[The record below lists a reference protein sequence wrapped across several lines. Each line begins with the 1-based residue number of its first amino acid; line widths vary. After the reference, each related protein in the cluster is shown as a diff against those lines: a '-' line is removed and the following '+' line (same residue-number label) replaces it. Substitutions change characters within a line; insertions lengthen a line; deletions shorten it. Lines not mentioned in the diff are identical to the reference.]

1 MFLIFAGISWIVIVK
16 SVSQSVRQQISQIF
30 FRSFSPSVSPS
41 VSESVSRS
49 QVFSHPSSESGS
61 NLSVRL
67 AVWSFPRSVA
77 IGRTANQS
85 YGSQCVQI
93 KYTYFYIFFSLY
105 QTDVHLHCEEWDRLL
120 DEGDWE
126 PQEIVAKLPT
136 FLQFLRQVQR
146 NVAPQAMAGGE

>member
-16 SVSQSVRQQISQIF
+16 SVSQAGSKSVRF
-30 FRSFSPSVSPS
+30 SFGPLVHPSVRPS
-41 VSESVSRS
+41 LSQSAAARYLVIHQVNLTPICRCAWPSGRSHGLSRS
-49 QVFSHPSSESGS
+49 VVQLISHMVLNASK
-61 NLSVRL
+61 LSIPI
-67 AVWSFPRSVA
+67 STF
-77 IGRTANQS
+77 
-85 YGSQCVQI
+85 
-93 KYTYFYIFFSLY
+93 FFSLY

-126 PQEIVAKLPT
+126 PHEIVAKLPT

>member
-93 KYTYFYIFFSLY
+93 NYTYFYIIFFLVSDGC
-105 QTDVHLHCEEWDRLL
+105 T
-120 DEGDWE
+120 
-126 PQEIVAKLPT
+126 PP
-136 FLQFLRQVQR
+136 LRGMGP
-146 NVAPQAMAGGE
+146 AA